1 LNRTGDE
8 TLSPTDKQ
16 NEDAASVESGE
27 IQISAADLV
36 IAVWQRR
43 RWLAKVTGTGLLV
56 SFCLAL
62 LAFLIPN
69 KYSSTATLMSP
80 DPQTFSS
87 PSLLDLLRGP
97 NISSLEGGLLSE
109 ITPNE
114 TAIGVLESRTIQDDI
129 VNHFD
134 LRRIYHKKLQVE
146 ARKRLAEATK
156 IAEDKKTGIISITV
170 EDTDRYRARE
180 IAQAYV
186 DDLNRLV
193 SSLSS
198 STARRER
205 IFLEQRLNSLKADLD
220 ARSQALSQ
228 FSSRNATFDP
238 GKQGEATVEAAT
250 KLQAELITA
259 ESELSGLRAMYAD
272 DNVRVRAVR
281 ARIDKL
287 QSQLWKIGGEGA
299 NGDGGDLKANELLP
313 SVRQLPLLGN
323 TYYDLFRQVTMDES
337 IYETL
342 TKEYEIAKV
351 EEAKEIPAIKVLDA
365 ADVAEKKSGPH
376 RSYIVIVGFLLSFFG
391 GVAWIIGSRLW
402 QITDDSDP
410 SKAAALAV
418 WRSIRGRDAVAPN

>member
-1 LNRTGDE
+1 
-8 TLSPTDKQ
+8 
-16 NEDAASVESGE
+16 
-27 IQISAADLV
+27 
-36 IAVWQRR
+36 
-43 RWLAKVTGTGLLV
+43 
-56 SFCLAL
+56 
-62 LAFLIPN
+62 
-69 KYSSTATLMSP
+69 MSP